1 MVGLAFASVGAAG
14 ATAAGSP
21 CAAVGGTVGGP
32 ATILESVLGTAV
44 GFGVAGLA
52 EASVAGAGGTVLVEA
67 VADALL
73 DCVSA
78 GATGALAATDRVRNT
93 GMAGE
98 PAWLPGACPAIDR
111 VRTTGAAGAAGITGT
126 GAAIGCGDDSGEDS
140 CGGIDR
146 SVGGIATTAGWRS
159 SCCGSRRTGCALPQA
174 GAAGTGA
181 ATAAVTGVALAA
193 GAIAGATVVRT
204 LVTMA
209 RAASGVFSGS
219 AGRSMSAKTTP
230 APAVAPTAVATRTT
244 RAVRAKL
251 GVGAK

>member
-1 MVGLAFASVGAAG
+1 MLGLAFASVGAAG

-32 ATILESVLGTAV
+32 AAILESVLGTAV

-78 GATGALAATDRVRNT
+78 GATGALAAADRVRNT

-98 PAWLPGACPAIDR
+98 PAWLPGAWPQSIAFAAPAR
-111 VRTTGAAGAAGITGT
+111 WWHRH
-126 GAAIGCGDDSGEDS
+126 DSGLAKFLLRFS
-140 CGGIDR
+140 PYR
-146 SVGGIATTAGWRS
+146 LRAPT
-159 SCCGSRRTGCALPQA
+159 A

-193 GAIAGATVVRT
+193 GAIAGAT
-204 LVTMA
+204 A
-209 RAASGVFSGS
+209 RPPPVP
-219 AGRSMSAKTTP
+219 P
-230 APAVAPTAVATRTT
+230 APP
-244 RAVRAKL
+244 
-251 GVGAK
+251 